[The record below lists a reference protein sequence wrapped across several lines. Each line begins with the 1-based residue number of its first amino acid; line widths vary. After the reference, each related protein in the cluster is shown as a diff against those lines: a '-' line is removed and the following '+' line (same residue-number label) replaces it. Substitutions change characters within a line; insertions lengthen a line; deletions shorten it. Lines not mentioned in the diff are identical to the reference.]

1 MVTTIGFINY
11 LIRMDALDVT
21 NLQHLVF
28 DEADELFNV
37 NFQKDIARFMSIYE
51 FTKPNSAQIPVR
63 TKKFENC
70 QIMMFSA
77 DFAPCMEKNSKL
89 YYRDYNKTVKIR
101 AETQRFEFKIIVF

>member
-11 LIRMDALDVT
+11 LIKMNALDLS
-21 NLQHLVF
+21 NLKHLVF

-37 NFQKDIARFMSIYE
+37 NFHNDIANFMHIYG
-51 FTKPNSAQIPVR
+51 FTKKNSAQIPVR
-63 TKKFENC
+63 TNKFESC

-101 AETQRFEFKIIVF
+101 AETQRFEF